1 MNKKILASG
10 IVITF
15 TGVVVSWQ
23 QNKPI
28 TRIIMGG
35 YIFTLVLAL
44 LDMFGGEMSIF
55 AGALAMLAM
64 LYVLLT
70 EFPWA
75 TLIQAARG

>member
-1 MNKKILASG
+1 
-10 IVITF
+10 
-15 TGVVVSWQ
+15 
-23 QNKPI
+23 
-28 TRIIMGG
+28 MGG